1 MSDQNPTRSL
11 PSFAAYP
18 AWKRWL
24 ALCRRPMR
32 RAVRQFRDFPPFECR
47 RVMDVGAHQG
57 EFTLAAL
64 NYYRPER
71 VWLVEADQELASGLQ
86 QKFSGQP
93 ACKVIHAAIA
103 DTSGSVTF
111 RINRHRASSSL
122 LPISKRSTQIFQKDL
137 QETDAVTVPAL
148 ALDDLFAQEKIDRL
162 DLLKVDI
169 QGAERLLIQGG
180 QRALQQV
187 ACIYI
192 EVLFEE
198 LYEGCALFGEID
210 ALLTP
215 LGFKLRS
222 FHEFRKGPDGDLVY
236 TNALYVNRDL

>member
-1 MSDQNPTRSL
+1 
-11 PSFAAYP
+11 
-18 AWKRWL
+18 
-24 ALCRRPMR
+24 MR

-47 RVMDVGAHQG
+47 QVMDVGAHQG
-57 EFTLAAL
+57 EFTQAAL
-64 NYYRPER
+64 NLYQPER
-71 VWLVEADQELASGLQ
+71 VWLVEADPELALGLQ
-86 QKFSGQP
+86 QKFVDQP

-137 QETDAVTVPAL
+137 QETDTVTVPAL
-148 ALDDLFAQEKIDRL
+148 ALDDLFAREKISRL

-180 QRALQQV
+180 QQALQRV
-187 ACIYI
+187 AFIYI

-198 LYEGCALFGEID
+198 LYYGCALFGEID
-210 ALLTP
+210 TLLRAAN
-215 LGFKLRS
+215 FKLRS
-222 FHEFRKGPDGDLVY
+222 FHEFSKGPDGNLFY
-236 TNALYVNRDL
+236 TNALYVQPGLLARA